1 MIGEKKSSIEKLDLN
16 ASELYAEKTFDNKLG
31 QVRLVRAVQSELCS
45 ADRQTK
51 D

>member
-1 MIGEKKSSIEKLDLN
+1 MT
-16 ASELYAEKTFDNKLG
+16 SESVLCRESYLTTSNLG
-31 QVRLVRAVQSELCS
+31 QVRLVKAVQSELCS